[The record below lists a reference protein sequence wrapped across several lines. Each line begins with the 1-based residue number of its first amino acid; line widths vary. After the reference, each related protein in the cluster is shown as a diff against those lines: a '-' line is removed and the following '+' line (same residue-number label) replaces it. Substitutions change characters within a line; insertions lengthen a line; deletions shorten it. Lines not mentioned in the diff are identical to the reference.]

1 MVRGKA
7 HDPFDTLTVSVPL
20 TVALGD
26 GTTARGSLWM
36 HPSRKG
42 RFEVEYKGQRKSDGR
57 SDYMSE
63 AHIRAIAVFI
73 LKEMAVAERRL
84 TQ

>member
-1 MVRGKA
+1 MVRGKR
-7 HDPFDTLTVSVPL
+7 HDPLDTLTVSVPL

-42 RFEVEYKGQRKSDGR
+42 RFEVEYKG
-57 SDYMSE
+57 SE
-63 AHIRAIAVFI
+63 S
-73 LKEMAVAERRL
+73 L
-84 TQ
+84 TGAPIT